1 MNDQNRDAVIRVV
14 KLVAAALLG
23 GTLIAGVLRPLAAR
37 ADPKPGLWQEAVTQ
51 ADGVTV
57 RVIRDTTQ
65 GNFNVC
71 YVASEMSHTGDIS
84 HPPSISVAISCVPER
99 KP

>member
-1 MNDQNRDAVIRVV
+1 VKRHIPGDYPKTLCGRSERSVICISHE
-14 KLVAAALLG
+14 G
-23 GTLIAGVLRPLAAR
+23 EIGAAR
-37 ADPKPGLWQEAVTQ
+37 DICKSCAITV

-57 RVIRDTTQ
+57 RVVRDTTG

-71 YVASEMSHTGDIS
+71 YVASRTLDKTPASTSPAAIAVS
-84 HPPSISVAISCVPER
+84 ISCVSER

>member
-1 MNDQNRDAVIRVV
+1 MVEVMDRVTKV
-14 KLVAAALLG
+14 SIVCAGGALVLAAL
-23 GTLIAGVLRPLAAR
+23 TLKPAQ

-57 RVIRDTTQ
+57 RVIRDTTG

-71 YVASEMSHTGDIS
+71 YVASRVSNVAEQSY
-84 HPPSISVAISCVPER
+84 PVPLSVAISCVPER

>member
-1 MNDQNRDAVIRVV
+1 MDRVTKAAIVAVSCGWWLFLASLNA
-14 KLVAAALLG
+14 K
-23 GTLIAGVLRPLAAR
+23 PLR

-57 RVIRDTTQ
+57 RVIRDTTG

-71 YVASEMSHTGDIS
+71 YVASRVSNVAS
-84 HPPSISVAISCVPER
+84 QAYPVPLAVAISCVPER

>member
-1 MNDQNRDAVIRVV
+1 MTMIQRMMMGA
-14 KLVAAALLG
+14 LALAALVC
-23 GTLIAGVLRPLAAR
+23 GVGVPLMALMRDAR
-37 ADPKPGLWQEAVTQ
+37 ADPKSGLWQEAVTQ

-57 RVIRDTTQ
+57 RVFRDTTG

-71 YVASEMSHTGDIS
+71 YVASNRTNNIPGSVA
-84 HPPSISVAISCVPER
+84 VAISCVPER

>member
-1 MNDQNRDAVIRVV
+1 MSIRRTEIHPVV
-14 KLVAAALLG
+14 LVVLGAALAVGL
-23 GTLIAGVLRPLAAR
+23 VLTRGERQAH

-57 RVIRDTTQ
+57 RVIRDTTG

-71 YVASEMSHTGDIS
+71 YVASRTGDRGMSGSPQPIT
-84 HPPSISVAISCVPER
+84 VAISCVPER

>member
-1 MNDQNRDAVIRVV
+1 MKEIM
-14 KLVAAALLG
+14 KIFLVSVLLILSTG
-23 GTLIAGVLRPLAAR
+23 AGVIVTDHLAY

-57 RVIRDTTQ
+57 RVVRDTTG

-71 YVASEMSHTGDIS
+71 YVASRTLDKTPASTNPAAIA
-84 HPPSISVAISCVPER
+84 VAISCVPER

>member
-1 MNDQNRDAVIRVV
+1 MKRFI
-14 KLVAAALLG
+14 VAAA
-23 GTLIAGVLRPLAAR
+23 PLALFAGLILMLALAFKVVAIPSAH

-57 RVIRDTTQ
+57 RVLRDTTQ

-71 YVASEMSHTGDIS
+71 YLASRLEPGISPSDPRNVA
-84 HPPSISVAISCVPER
+84 VAISCLPER